1 MVNRQ
6 SHRKDEH
13 VSLAIKFYDPQSH
26 AGFDHLRF
34 IHQGIP
40 EINLNEVN
48 LNSHIDKI
56 KLDLPFYIEAM
67 TGGSEYTK
75 KLNQSLAKIAK
86 ETGIAMA
93 TGSQSVALK
102 DSTLSDSFSIVRE
115 TNPNGTIFS
124 NIGASVDVKKAQKAV
139 DMMDSNALE
148 IHINTPQ
155 EIIMPE
161 GDREFNWI
169 DNIKEINQ
177 NLNVPVIVKEVGFGM
192 SAETVQLLIDNGVK
206 NINISG
212 KGGTNFSKI
221 ENYRRKEQELDYLSD
236 WGQTTVES
244 LLETKKAHVSDDITI
259 IASGGIRTPLDAAKA
274 ISLGADAV
282 GIAAPILY
290 SLIKNGEDETVR
302 FINDFKD
309 GLINIM
315 TMLGCRSISELK
327 KIKMIADPY
336 LQNYINQRNIPY

>member
-1 MVNRQ
+1 MVSKQ

-13 VSLAIKFYDPQSH
+13 VSLAIKFYDEKSH

-40 EINLNEVN
+40 EISLNEVS
-48 LNSHIDKI
+48 LESYIDKI
-56 KLDLPFYIEAM
+56 DLDFPFYIEAM

-75 KLNQSLAKIAK
+75 KLNQSLAKIAE

-124 NIGASVDVKKAQKAV
+124 NIGASVDVKNAQKAV

-192 SAETVQLLIDNGVK
+192 SAETIQRLIDNGVK

>member
-56 KLDLPFYIEAM
+56 KLDFPFYIEAM

-102 DSTLSDSFSIVRE
+102 DYSLSDSFSIVRE
-115 TNPNGTIFS
+115 TNPNGNIFS
-124 NIGASVDVKKAQKAV
+124 NIGASLDVKNAQKAV

-169 DNIKEINQ
+169 DNIKEISQ

-244 LLETKKAHVSDDITI
+244 LLEVKKAKVSNDVTI

-274 ISLGADAV
+274 IALGADAI
-282 GIAAPILY
+282 GMAAPILY
-290 SLIKNGEDETVR
+290 SLIKNGEDETIK

-315 TMLGCRSISELK
+315 TMLGCNNIDDLK
-327 KIKMIADPY
+327 QVKMLVDSQ